1 MLLLYCCGTT
11 GETLAEPLLRRC
23 NWTTF
28 FGLPRPLAASPRPL
42 LTSFGRGWHRS
53 SLGDVLIFVSKF
65 WVGIAFG
72 ATKECVDRRV
82 APPDINDPRR
92 WPTSQRSWLSAG
104 TARRWWWGFASQ
116 SLYCTISLKAVCSS
130 KLYNRR
136 SLGILLNDFQLCQ
149 LLYFFIISVC
159 LCVFRSWHRQCPDC
173 GSTWGIFW
181 ERKCLLITLHS
192 RLMLN
197 VTDTNWLLLDS
208 LMEGQVSEVI
218 CR

>member
-1 MLLLYCCGTT
+1 MLLLHCCGTT

-53 SLGDVLIFVSKF
+53 SLGDALIFVSKF

-82 APPDINDPRR
+82 APPDINDPHR
-92 WPTSQRSWLSAG
+92 WPTSQWSWLSAG

-159 LCVFRSWHRQCPDC
+159 LCVFRSWHRQCPDIPAKIWAAGRHEGFSGK
-173 GSTWGIFW
+173 GSV
-181 ERKCLLITLHS
+181 CSLLFIQGWCW
-192 RLMLN
+192 MWWIQ
-197 VTDTNWLLLDS
+197 TDYCW
-208 LMEGQVSEVI
+208 I
-218 CR
+218 H

>member
-82 APPDINDPRR
+82 TPPDINDPRR

-159 LCVFRSWHRQCPDC
+159 LCVFRSWHRQCPDIPAKIWAAGRHEGFSGK
-173 GSTWGIFW
+173 GSV
-181 ERKCLLITLHS
+181 CLLLFIQGWCWMW
-192 RLMLN
+192 RIQ
-197 VTDTNWLLLDS
+197 TDYCWI
-208 LMEGQVSEVI
+208 Q
-218 CR
+218 